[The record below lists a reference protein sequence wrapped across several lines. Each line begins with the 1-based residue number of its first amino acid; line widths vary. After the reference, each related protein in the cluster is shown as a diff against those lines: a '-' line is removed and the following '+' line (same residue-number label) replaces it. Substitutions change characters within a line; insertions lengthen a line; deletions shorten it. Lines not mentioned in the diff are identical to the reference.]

1 LRVLLKVS
9 DSADLAEG
17 GEWIATGTFAAVT
30 EQPPAAKPEQPRYG
44 VLTLIAIAVLAAIC
58 LGATALNGSS
68 KSADQGPGAEQACKD
83 FVKDRLKAPAT
94 ANFSGVDHTSSGSA
108 YTVTGDVDAQNS
120 FGAKLRSHFTC
131 VVRDAGAEWK
141 LESLTGIN

>member
-1 LRVLLKVS
+1 MTQQL
-9 DSADLAEG
+9 
-17 GEWIATGTFAAVT
+17 
-30 EQPPAAKPEQPRYG
+30 PAAKPDQPRYG
-44 VLTLIAIAVLAAIC
+44 LLAVIGIVVVGGLC
-58 LGATALNGSS
+58 WGVSALNSDQPQ
-68 KSADQGPGAEQACKD
+68 DQGPDAEQACKD
-83 FVKDRLKAPAT
+83 FVKDRLKAPAG
-94 ANFSGVDHTSSGSA
+94 ADFSGVDRTAAGST